1 MVEGAQQMFHNDH
14 GQKWY
19 LCSTLSL
26 PHPLEMPEGT
36 LWEQVTRKGKE
47 GCFIA
52 SALFL
57 SGEFGRKYWFF
68 APGLSSRW
76 DICLI

>member
-1 MVEGAQQMFHNDH
+1 
-14 GQKWY
+14 
-19 LCSTLSL
+19 
-26 PHPLEMPEGT
+26 MPEGI

-57 SGEFGRKYWFF
+57 SGDFGRKDWSLRSWSLQQKGHVAEVFDLKLF
-68 APGLSSRW
+68 AATVM
-76 DICLI
+76 